1 MVVAFQKLKQS
12 GADMY
17 KVFPVFL
24 ILLAVAA
31 CAPETQSRGGYFD
44 TLTPDPSAFER
55 RQQEN
60 RLIEAEINAAE
71 ATTADAPPSG
81 EDQAGDVLAGNDP
94 AISRTQDF
102 SVITQQE
109 TIESDAARLR
119 ALAEDYQ
126 VIQPE
131 PLPERTNEVNL
142 AAYAINQTNQVG
154 NKIYIRNS
162 GGDSRCFAYREP
174 DEAQRVFLAS
184 GGPKR
189 DPRNLD
195 IDGDG
200 FACKWTPDAYRSLVR

>member
-1 MVVAFQKLKQS
+1 
-12 GADMY
+12 MY
-17 KVFPVFL
+17 KLVPVSL

-44 TLTPDPSAFER
+44 SVTPDPTAFER
-55 RQQEN
+55 RQQEK
-60 RLIEAEINAAE
+60 RLIEAEINATQ
-71 ATTADAPPSG
+71 ATTADAPLSG
-81 EDQAGDVLAGNDP
+81 DEQAATVVASNDP
-94 AISRTQDF
+94 NISQTQDF
-102 SVITQQE
+102 SVIKEQE
-109 TIESDAARLR
+109 TIESDAAKLR

-154 NKIYIRNS
+154 NKIYIRNG

-195 IDGDG
+195 LDGDG
-200 FACKWTPDAYRSLVR
+200 FACNWTPDAYRSLVR